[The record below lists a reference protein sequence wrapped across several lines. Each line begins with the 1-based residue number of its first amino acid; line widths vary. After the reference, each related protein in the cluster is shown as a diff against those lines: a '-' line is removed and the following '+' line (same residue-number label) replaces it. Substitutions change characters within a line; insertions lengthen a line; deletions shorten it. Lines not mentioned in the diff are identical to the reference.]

1 MADKQD
7 RKLRAGQPSDQG
19 KYDVNFFKPKS
30 AHARADMKMI
40 SIMVIIWAVAVFG
53 FQVLLMLTNKATPE
67 PAYETFQQVWPSV
80 ENGTANEDA
89 QKQFS
94 RSVLSVL
101 GKNIAV
107 SDADKAVLKEALCYS
122 VNSLLPAD
130 QRAILKTYAADYE
143 KLADEQSI
151 KDGSVVDQTLSQA
164 VDTQTQ
170 AIVVAIGL
178 SDTGFDKL
186 MTDLLP
192 TSIVSSDAMFLSD
205 KSKGA
210 LPGIMKLFLVH
221 NRSAFTDTKFL
232 GFPFHYWYTAQFL
245 LILFVLLC
253 LVYAIL
259 IDRINTKYGF
269 TEK

>member
-1 MADKQD
+1 MNLRRNDMADEQ
-7 RKLRAGQPSDQG
+7 AMGQQSNQPSDPG
-19 KYDVNFFKPKS
+19 KYDVNFFKPKT

-53 FQVLLMLTNKATPE
+53 FQFLLMLTNKATPE
-67 PAYETFQQVWPSV
+67 PAYEAFQQVWLSV
-80 ENGTANEDA
+80 ENGTADASA

-107 SDADKAVLKEALCYS
+107 SSADKDVLKEALCHS

-130 QRAILKTYAADYE
+130 QKAMLNTYAADYA
-143 KLADEQSI
+143 KLTDDQVAQKET
-151 KDGSVVDQTLSQA
+151 VDAQTK
-164 VDTQTQ
+164 
-170 AIVVAIGL
+170 VVAASIGL
-178 SDTGFDKL
+178 ADTGFDKL
-186 MTDLLP
+186 MIALLP
-192 TSIVSSDAMFLSD
+192 TSLISENPTLLSD
-205 KSKGA
+205 QSKTA

-245 LILFVLLC
+245 LILFVLMC
-253 LVYAIL
+253 LVYAVL
-259 IDRINTKYGF
+259 IDKINTKHAF